1 MIEHEKRE
9 LTIACTRT
17 KKAAFV
23 PHYVFFAGE
32 ARRYASKGCK
42 RRFKSIPKSPV

>member
-1 MIEHEKRE
+1 MIVQPKRE

-23 PHYVFFAGE
+23 PHYAFSAGE
-32 ARRYASKGCK
+32 ARRYVKIENAVS
-42 RRFKSIPKSPV
+42 